1 MIERVVC
8 ESRNIQRNNH
18 CFILFQLVFVV
29 FLVGCVRTCY
39 FWCPRVVFCFSFL
52 VNAWLYDLHCS
63 MFIHK
68 GIWVSFGLLFH

>member
-29 FLVGCVRTCY
+29 IFGWLCEDMLFLVPQSCVL
-39 FWCPRVVFCFSFL
+39 FFFSGECMA
-52 VNAWLYDLHCS
+52 V
-63 MFIHK
+63 
-68 GIWVSFGLLFH
+68 